1 MQRTGGCLAVFFL
14 ASAFA
19 LSGCNRGTDPNKI
32 TDPNKPTDPNTV
44 TIERTDY
51 KPPPPPSDQLT
62 DDELPADKAPKF
74 DPDLVHSKP
83 IGDWQINLSAAVVK
97 LDVEMTHPDSEQYQ
111 LQLSPSYAEAL
122 KNRRDALPSVNLID
136 GKAKQFDD
144 GLYAALDRAYY
155 RGLTKT
161 LHGHVD
167 LVKGLAEKVG
177 PKSPAAAYLAAGLE
191 LAGASSEAE
200 DAAAKSRWRQQF
212 DANEMASKPVGF
224 YTWNDDLKQCFR
236 FLRFFQQEV
245 PLGRDPEQPHAD
257 GVMLAIAEA
266 LDGDSALK
274 ADYEQM
280 LAFYA
285 RLTNPPREGFF
296 HPGMGAE
303 AIRQTAASPRSA
315 AAFLPSSTSRE
326 NELFRRLFPVGLP
339 PDANLM
345 QELIRAIK
353 SGEVDL
359 APSADSGWYEYQ
371 AFALET
377 LVLPERGEEAFKL
390 LRTARYKRRMLEA
403 FAALIT
409 KRRETHIRQM
419 DVAKAEAAPPPLE
432 KVAPRLRVE
441 PHPTY
446 YLRTARAY
454 TFLQKFLHERVGR
467 EELATL
473 HGLTAQGERTL
484 DLAAELDEM
493 RTLFFGLYLISC
505 DDLGMRPSTTAEETG
520 DPAGA
525 MAAAEKWL
533 GQIATDPDLAA
544 DTRVIVPVYYDPLK
558 GEMSVWATAGV
569 RLVKLSAA
577 YDSRFLPSVRPV
589 ADGGE
594 WKKIDPYMLEPT
606 NAVIAVDEFITCQI
620 PTVKPLTRE
629 EFRKLCDEHKTKDK
643 IIEALKAPRP

>member
-1 MQRTGGCLAVFFL
+1 MQRACGYLAVLFVVF
-14 ASAFA
+14 AFA
-19 LSGCNRGTDPNKI
+19 HSGCNQANDPNKLTDPNKA
-32 TDPNKPTDPNTV
+32 TDPNTV
-44 TIERTDY
+44 TIEHTDY
-51 KPPPPPSDQLT
+51 KPPPPPADELT
-62 DDELPADKAPKF
+62 DDELREDQAPKF

-83 IGDWQINLSAAVVK
+83 IGEWQINLSAAVVK
-97 LDVEMTHPDSEQYQ
+97 LDVEMSRPDSESNQ
-111 LQLSPSYAEAL
+111 LQLAPSYAEAL
-122 KNRRDALPSVNLID
+122 KFRPDALPSVNLID

-161 LHGHVD
+161 LRGHVD
-167 LVKGLAEKVG
+167 LVKGIAEKVG
-177 PKSPAAAYLAAGLE
+177 PKSSAAAYLAAGLE
-191 LAGASSEAE
+191 LAGIETQAE

-212 DANEMASKPVGF
+212 DANAMASKPVGF
-224 YTWNDDLKQCFR
+224 YTWNDDLKQCFC
-236 FLRFFQQEV
+236 FLRFLQQEV
-245 PLGRDPEQPHAD
+245 PLGRDPEQPHAE

-296 HPGMGAE
+296 HPAMGAE
-303 AIRQTAASPRSA
+303 AIRQAARSPRAPA

-326 NELFRRLFPVGLP
+326 NELFRRLFPMGLP

-359 APSADSGWYEYQ
+359 APSADSGWYEHQ

-409 KRRETHIRQM
+409 KRRETHLRQM
-419 DVAKAEAAPPPLE
+419 DVAKSEAAPPPLE
-432 KVAPRLRVE
+432 TLSPRLRVE

-454 TFLQKFLHERVGR
+454 TFLQKFLHERVGQG
-467 EELATL
+467 ELATL
-473 HGLTAQGERTL
+473 HGLTAEGERSL
-484 DLAAELDEM
+484 DLAAELEQM
-493 RTLFFGLYLISC
+493 RTLFYGMYLISC
-505 DDLGMRPSTTAEETG
+505 EDLGMRPSTTADETG
-520 DPAGA
+520 DPAAA

-533 GQIATDPDLAA
+533 GEIKTDPDLAA
-544 DTRVIVPVYYDPLK
+544 DTRVIVPVYYDPMK

-577 YDSRFLPSVRPV
+577 YDPRFPPSLRP
-589 ADGGE
+589 ASGGD
-594 WKKIDPYMLEPT
+594 WKKVGPHQLET
-606 NAVIAVDEFITCQI
+606 TYSVIAVDEFITCQI
-620 PTVKPLTRE
+620 PTLKPLTRE

-643 IIEALKAPRP
+643 IIAALQSLRP